1 MKNKVQCQ
9 VHFYFFL
16 IQKDQLVLGL
26 NKRKRR
32 NNIELSIPGASSFTE
47 LSPDTNTPKGRRI
60 IHPEFD
66 EIVIASQ
73 SSSHQII
80 KVKKKSQESISA
92 KYLEDYLQSLEYY
105 IPKPNSQ
112 LLVQND
118 SNQDLL
124 KDLMKEYSDKLLE
137 VIPSKIEFVFYELK
151 PIEDILKNSSSK
163 KDLYVSSSENR
174 SSGTILNVPGAQ
186 TQPKRNQKSGL
197 RINNDLTLLLGKK
210 KEEGGTEKKRL
221 STKGISFD
229 LNFD

>member
-1 MKNKVQCQ
+1 
-9 VHFYFFL
+9 
-16 IQKDQLVLGL
+16 
-26 NKRKRR
+26 
-32 NNIELSIPGASSFTE
+32 
-47 LSPDTNTPKGRRI
+47 
-60 IHPEFD
+60 
-66 EIVIASQ
+66 
-73 SSSHQII
+73 
-80 KVKKKSQESISA
+80 
-92 KYLEDYLQSLEYY
+92 
-105 IPKPNSQ
+105 
-112 LLVQND
+112 
-118 SNQDLL
+118 
-124 KDLMKEYSDKLLE
+124 MKEYSDKLLE